1 MAELLKKI
9 TRGGLLLITAF
20 ILAHCAMGGTEVG
33 NPRPGAGAETA
44 GGDGE
49 GPAADEVSPSPSP
62 EGELILEEDL

>member
-9 TRGGLLLITAF
+9 TRCGLLLFTACF
-20 ILAHCAMGGTEVG
+20 LAHCAMGGTEVG
-33 NPRPGAGAETA
+33 NPRPGAGAETS
-44 GGDGE
+44 GDEE